1 MWTTTKV
8 WRPPPIQFLW
18 LVVVILVFL
27 AHVDARSPHP
37 APLRRVTTATSHLS
51 ILPRKPPNG
60 LIPRYASLLPPPP
73 STLKHSDSL
82 VLTLD
87 LPNLLPFE
95 VKLFVK
101 PSEHMFHPDARIKHG
116 QEVIGE
122 LREEDWRL
130 YTGDVVHPG
139 YIDRL
144 TSLHAIG
151 AHQPSSD
158 RSQIH
163 GRASVMVHHP
173 GNLDGHDAVWEGSFT
188 VGGELYN
195 VMTRE
200 NYERVKT
207 REDVT
212 VEGVGRMV
220 IFRQSDMRHDQGTN
234 QTTTIIPS
242 CSHDSLAFNH
252 PSNNPLFTTHATPSF
267 SFLNPLGM
275 FWKRSDTGGMTGSS
289 NYINSINDTTGCPD
303 TQQIVYMGVALDCNY
318 VATYGSPDAARTQV
332 LNNWNQVSALYKS
345 SFKISLGLIELQVQN
360 MTCPPTPV
368 SGEEWNV
375 GCEANVTLD
384 TRLGDFS
391 AWRGAKGDD
400 GAGLW
405 HLMSA
410 CPTDSEVGVAWL
422 GTLCQTDSSQQA
434 SGTVSGTGISTASKT
449 EWSLIAHEIG
459 HGFGAIHDCTSGC
472 SLSGACCPLT
482 ANTCNANGQF
492 IMNPTTS
499 TTEQTFS
506 AWQRTVISLQ
516 QCGNGIVEDGED
528 CDPGANTTSTC
539 CDSSTC
545 KFTSGAVCDPTSST
559 CCTSFCQYSPANTT
573 CRGAVNDICDYPE
586 YCTGTS
592 AECPED
598 KMAKDGTS
606 CGSDGLAC
614 ASGTCTSLDKQCTTA
629 GLTMGLSKAC
639 GQRDDTS
646 CVVACKDPNSTNSC
660 VVLQTPLVDGSP
672 CGYGGHCYN
681 QTCESGSWQDTAA
694 AWYKQNLQI
703 SIPVTIVVGLIVLA
717 ILFFIV
723 RCIYR
728 SCTRRGKSA
737 GTGGGAAARKTK
749 YVPANRD
756 PYHRGP
762 PLPPPPPSLSTR
774 AMQMSGVAAPQPA
787 LQKSFESRASVEPLM
802 AGSGVGRPNSEYDQG
817 PGYPAG
823 QWYSQGYGD
832 TRHGYEG
839 DGYGGQGYEYQA
851 PQYSASSFV
860 TGTGGREG
868 GGVYSQMSG
877 WVDDRT
883 WNGQYYG
890 QQEAYGR

>member
-1 MWTTTKV
+1 MWATIKV
-8 WRPPPIQFLW
+8 WRPPPIHFLS
-18 LVVVILVFL
+18 LVLVMVVVLL
-27 AHVDARSPHP
+27 TQVDGTSYPTLSNSVLKALPARSPHP
-37 APLRRVTTATSHLS
+37 APLRRVTTTTSHLS
-51 ILPRKPPNG
+51 ILPRKPANG
-60 LIPRYASLLPPPP
+60 LVPRYASLLPPPP

-101 PSEHMFHPDARIKHG
+101 PAEHIFHPDARITQG
-116 QEVIGE
+116 QQVIGE

-151 AHQPSSD
+151 AHQPLSEK
-158 RSQIH
+158 SQIH

-207 REDVT
+207 REDVA

-234 QTTTIIPS
+234 RTTTTIPS

-252 PSNNPLFTTHATPSF
+252 PSTNPLFTTARDGTSSF

-318 VATYGSPDAARTQV
+318 VAAYGSPDAARTQV

-345 SFKISLGLIELQVQN
+345 SFKISLGIIELQVQN
-360 MTCPPTPV
+360 MTCPSTPV

-375 GCEANVTLD
+375 GCDANVTLD

-391 AWRGAKGDD
+391 AWRGARGDD

-422 GTLCQTDSSQQA
+422 GTLCQTDSSQQS

-459 HGFGAIHDCTSGC
+459 HG
-472 SLSGACCPLT
+472 
-482 ANTCNANGQF
+482 
-492 IMNPTTS
+492 
-499 TTEQTFS
+499 
-506 AWQRTVISLQ
+506 W
-516 QCGNGIVEDGED
+516 
-528 CDPGANTTSTC
+528 
-539 CDSSTC
+539 
-545 KFTSGAVCDPTSST
+545 
-559 CCTSFCQYSPANTT
+559 
-573 CRGAVNDICDYPE
+573 
-586 YCTGTS
+586 
-592 AECPED
+592 
-598 KMAKDGTS
+598 
-606 CGSDGLAC
+606 
-614 ASGTCTSLDKQCTTA
+614 
-629 GLTMGLSKAC
+629 
-639 GQRDDTS
+639 
-646 CVVACKDPNSTNSC
+646 
-660 VVLQTPLVDGSP
+660 
-672 CGYGGHCYN
+672 
-681 QTCESGSWQDTAA
+681 
-694 AWYKQNLQI
+694 
-703 SIPVTIVVGLIVLA
+703 VT
-717 ILFFIV
+717 
-723 RCIYR
+723 
-728 SCTRRGKSA
+728 
-737 GTGGGAAARKTK
+737 
-749 YVPANRD
+749 
-756 PYHRGP
+756 
-762 PLPPPPPSLSTR
+762 PSLS
-774 AMQMSGVAAPQPA
+774 
-787 LQKSFESRASVEPLM
+787 
-802 AGSGVGRPNSEYDQG
+802 
-817 PGYPAG
+817 
-823 QWYSQGYGD
+823 
-832 TRHGYEG
+832 
-839 DGYGGQGYEYQA
+839 
-851 PQYSASSFV
+851 SSFFLLLF
-860 TGTGGREG
+860 
-868 GGVYSQMSG
+868 
-877 WVDDRT
+877 D
-883 WNGQYYG
+883 
-890 QQEAYGR
+890 

>member
-1 MWTTTKV
+1 MWTTKV
-8 WRPPPIQFLW
+8 WRPPPIHLLW
-18 LVVVILVFL
+18 LVVVVLVFL
-27 AHVDARSPHP
+27 TQADARSPHP
-37 APLRRVTTATSHLS
+37 APLRRVTTTTSHLS
-51 ILPRKPPNG
+51 ILPRRPQNG
-60 LIPRYASLLPPPP
+60 LVPRYAGLLPPPP

-87 LPNLLPFE
+87 LPNLLPFA

-116 QEVIGE
+116 QQVIGE

-130 YTGDVVHPG
+130 YTGDVVHPS

-144 TSLHAIG
+144 TALHAIG
-151 AHQPSSD
+151 AHQPSSE

-207 REDVT
+207 RQDVT

-234 QTTTIIPS
+234 QTTTTAIPS

-252 PSNNPLFTTHATPSF
+252 PSNNPLFTTTHGTSSF

-345 SFKISLGLIELQVQN
+345 SFKISLGIIELQVQN
-360 MTCPPTPV
+360 MTCPSTPV

-375 GCEANVTLD
+375 GCDANVTLD
-384 TRLGDFS
+384 TRLADFS

-422 GTLCQTDSSQQA
+422 GTLCQTDSTEQS

-449 EWSLIAHEIG
+449 EWSLVAHEIG

-472 SLSGACCPLT
+472 SLTGSCCPLT
-482 ANTCNANGQF
+482 TNTCNANGQF

-506 AWQRTVISLQ
+506 ALSTSCIQTPGQRTVISLQ

-545 KFTSGAVCDPTSST
+545 KFTAGAVCDPTSST
-559 CCTSFCQYSPANTT
+559 CCTSSCQYSPANTT
-573 CRGAVNDICDYPE
+573 CRAAVNDICDYPE

-598 KMAKDGTS
+598 KTAKDGTS

-614 ASGTCTSLDKQCTTA
+614 ASGTCTSLDKQCSTA
-629 GLTMGLSKAC
+629 GATMGLSKAC

-681 QTCESGSWQDTAA
+681 QTCESGSWQSTAA

-717 ILFFIV
+717 ILFLIV

-728 SCTRRGKSA
+728 SCIRRGGSA
-737 GTGGGAAARKTK
+737 AAGAAARKTK
-749 YVPANRD
+749 YVPANGD
-756 PYHRGP
+756 PYGRGP
-762 PLPPPPPSLSTR
+762 PPPHPTTG
-774 AMQMSGVAAPQPA
+774 MQMAGVAAPLPA
-787 LQKSFESRASVEPLM
+787 LQRSFESRASVEPLM
-802 AGSGVGRPNSEYDQG
+802 ASSGAGAGAGYGRPNSEY
-817 PGYPAG
+817 AG
-823 QWYSQGYGD
+823 
-832 TRHGYEG
+832 HGHGG

-851 PQYSASSFV
+851 PQYSSSSFV
-860 TGTGGREG
+860 TGTGGRQGG
-868 GGVYSQMSG
+868 GGVYSQTGG